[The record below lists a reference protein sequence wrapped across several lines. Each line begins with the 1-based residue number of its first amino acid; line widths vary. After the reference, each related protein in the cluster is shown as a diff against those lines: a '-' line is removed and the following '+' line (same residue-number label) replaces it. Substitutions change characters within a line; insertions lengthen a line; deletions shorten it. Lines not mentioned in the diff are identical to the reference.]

1 MTFEPVRAASIGLG
15 RWAEVIAK
23 AAARSGQIKIVNC
36 YSRSEDKRVDFANK
50 FNCDMASTYEE
61 VLADERV
68 EAILCT
74 TPNTAHADTISQAAA
89 AGKHVW
95 TEKPIAHSWADGKRI
110 VEAVTEAGV
119 TFAVGHSA
127 RLLGASRKM
136 KELIDSGELG
146 GVSLIEANWS
156 NERALE
162 LTPDMW
168 RFYREGAPG
177 GPLIQLLVHHF
188 DTTQY
193 LLGPISEVMA
203 YTISCH
209 TAAEVEEVAA
219 LVAQFENKALSYFGS
234 SWVSPGIYWINVYGT
249 KANLY
254 HQLDFNFWT
263 EPDVDKHT
271 TLLKHVHGS
280 SERTPVEI
288 PTTDMFPDELNNFAN
303 AVRTGER
310 PEVGAEEALQALAV
324 VEAAIRSSAERR
336 PVSIAEVL
344 D

>member
-1 MTFEPVRAASIGLG
+1 MDFKPVRVGSVGLG

-23 AAARSGQIKIVNC
+23 AAARTNKIEVVSC
-36 YSRSEDKRVDFANK
+36 FSRSVEKRDDFAAK
-50 FNCDMASTYEE
+50 FGCDTASSYEHL
-61 VLADERV
+61 LADEGV

-74 TPNTAHADTISQAAA
+74 TPNTEHASTITQAAR

-95 TEKPIAHSWADGKRI
+95 TEKPIAHKMADAKRI
-110 VEAVTEAGV
+110 ANAVREAGV
-119 TFAVGHSA
+119 TLAVGHSA

-136 KELIDSGELG
+136 KELIDSGVVG
-146 GVSLIEANWS
+146 NVSLIEANWS

-168 RFYREGAPG
+168 RFYSDSTPG

-188 DTTQY
+188 DTAQY

-203 YTISCH
+203 YKCSCH
-209 TAAEVEEVAA
+209 ADAEVDDVAA
-219 LVAQFENKALSYFGS
+219 LVGQFKNRALSYFGS

-263 EPDVDKHT
+263 DPEVDKYT
-271 TLLKHVHGS
+271 TLFQHVHGS
-280 SERTPVEI
+280 SEHTPVEF
-288 PTTDMFPDELNNFAN
+288 PKTDMFPDELNTFAE
-303 AVRTGER
+303 AVRSGQK
-310 PEVGAEEALQALAV
+310 PEVGLEEAMQALAV
-324 VEAAIRSSAERR
+324 VEAAIRSADEHR
-336 PVSIAEVL
+336 PVTVAEVL